1 MCSFLQIL
9 PVFEQNDSIDA
20 NKYNFNTN
28 LRYSIPIILRIFIP
42 AATLLNGFIFYSL
55 LMYPGEYFDDY
66 SMSLFSYFYQNFQVG
81 TYEIFM

>member
-9 PVFEQNDSIDA
+9 PVFEQNDSTDA

-55 LMYPGEYFDDY
+55 LMYPG
-66 SMSLFSYFYQNFQVG
+66 
-81 TYEIFM
+81 